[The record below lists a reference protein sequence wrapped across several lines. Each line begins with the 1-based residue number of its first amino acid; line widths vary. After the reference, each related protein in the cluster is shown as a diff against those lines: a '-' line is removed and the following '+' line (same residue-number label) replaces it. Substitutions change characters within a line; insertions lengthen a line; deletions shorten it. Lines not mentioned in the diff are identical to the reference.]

1 MIKPSRTSGIIT
13 NCISRFQLHNRS
25 TVFYPLS
32 TFEMFPLRLSA
43 LLLAPSLTA
52 ASSIL
57 LSGGT
62 IIAFNHKTEV
72 LEVIRD
78 GSLLITDDRI
88 TSILTDSNSTR
99 IPEGTETVHVTG
111 KIITPGFIDTYK
123 HGWRTA
129 FKTLGSNTSLIE
141 YFNRYGE
148 FTAAKLN
155 YTAED
160 VYVGQITGIYEAL
173 YGGVTTIL
181 DYAYHTWSNATSE
194 AGL

>member
-1 MIKPSRTSGIIT
+1 MQLPDKIRRIQPSKLPPSAKQYLVANMVCETARVAWIIMIKPSRTSGIIT
-13 NCISRFQLHNRS
+13 NCISRFQLHDRS

-62 IIAFNHKTEV
+62 IIAFNHKTEA

-123 HGWRTA
+123 HGWRAA

-141 YFNRYGE
+141 YFN
-148 FTAAKLN
+148 
-155 YTAED
+155 
-160 VYVGQITGIYEAL
+160 
-173 YGGVTTIL
+173 
-181 DYAYHTWSNATSE
+181 
-194 AGL
+194 